1 MLTIEQIGT
10 DSIAFLDKISIMI
23 KKITI
28 TLPAFEEYLET
39 LHSRAIRN
47 SKEKND
53 YNVFSRL
60 LNALAYVYADML
72 QFCQEVCELFFKRR
86 IGKWLSHGNHYGRPA
101 NIRPQVVLK
110 KASFISTL
118 AWGPFDK
125 RFNDLI
131 LLFGNHKK
139 LFELEMNVAS
149 NQEALGFYTTY
160 EENMKNG
167 ENHRQN

>member
-1 MLTIEQIGT
+1 M
-10 DSIAFLDKISIMI
+10 
-23 KKITI
+23 
-28 TLPAFEEYLET
+28 
-39 LHSRAIRN
+39 
-47 SKEKND
+47 
-53 YNVFSRL
+53 
-60 LNALAYVYADML
+60 
-72 QFCQEVCELFFKRR
+72 
-86 IGKWLSHGNHYGRPA
+86 
-101 NIRPQVVLK
+101 K